1 MIEFTLNR
9 NRNGKKSRWTKK
21 YPRKRILKRGSEKAA
36 EYHYQN
42 RVDEHH
48 VAVWMLIIAFIIYCI
63 PIIGIMAFIAY
74 HIWFFILASR
84 KPHHRY
90 EYLIIELSK
99 ENVLHRILGTVA
111 CYLTKEV

>member
-1 MIEFTLNR
+1 MIWIIVGIVLLAVTIW
-9 NRNGKKSRWTKK
+9 S
-21 YPRKRILKRGSEKAA
+21 LKGTTFA

-42 RVDEHH
+42 RVGEYY

-84 KPHHRY
+84 KPHHSY

-99 ENVLHRILGTVA
+99 ENMLHRILGTVA
-111 CYLTKEV
+111 YYLTKKV

>member
-1 MIEFTLNR
+1 MGWI
-9 NRNGKKSRWTKK
+9 
-21 YPRKRILKRGSEKAA
+21 ILGIVFLVVTIWSLRGTTFA

-74 HIWFFILASR
+74 HIWFSILASR
-84 KPHHRY
+84 KPHHSY

-99 ENVLHRILGTVA
+99 ENVLHRILGTIA

>member
-1 MIEFTLNR
+1 M
-9 NRNGKKSRWTKK
+9 
-21 YPRKRILKRGSEKAA
+21 KAEVVA
-36 EYHYQN
+36 KF
-42 RVDEHH
+42 
-48 VAVWMLIIAFIIYCI
+48 AVWMLIIAFIIYCI
-63 PIIGIMAFIAY
+63 PITGIMAFIAY

-84 KPHHRY
+84 KPHHSY

>member
-1 MIEFTLNR
+1 MGWIISGIAFLVMTIWSL
-9 NRNGKKSRWTKK
+9 
-21 YPRKRILKRGSEKAA
+21 RGTTFA

-42 RVDEHH
+42 KVGEHH

-74 HIWFFILASR
+74 HVWFLILASR
-84 KPHHRY
+84 KPHYSH